1 MTLCFAINSL
11 EHILGWTSMIRG
23 IAIPGVQVHTILEA
37 EVTQEVG
44 VLDEATAA
52 RAEVYLLG
60 VNTLVALC
68 LSHPQGL
75 FPLRSLFQDLYQDP
89 DLHFHLRLVGGIGG
103 ARAGAGVS
111 RILALRGY
119 RNETSTETKGRL

>member
-1 MTLCFAINSL
+1 MIMDVEVAWTLS
-11 EHILGWTSMIRG
+11 GK
-23 IAIPGVQVHTILEA
+23 
-37 EVTQEVG
+37 
-44 VLDEATAA
+44 
-52 RAEVYLLG
+52 
-60 VNTLVALC
+60 
-68 LSHPQGL
+68 
-75 FPLRSLFQDLYQDP
+75 DLYQDP